1 MPQSGLDGAMDRQR
15 QALGLTWRQVAET
28 AGISYETLR
37 AIRRGEQAGSDLT
50 RRGLERALKWTVG
63 GFEVAEAGGIPDAA
77 PEPSAQGSAEGA
89 MPASDPQVDAIL
101 TILDG
106 LPPRVQEEVLR
117 RLGERLP
124 PASRAARPA
133 DAASPCVPARVP
145 QGTRRRPE
153 AGPGGARRARTGRDA
168 QVIAYGQVRGVNGS
182 GSSPA
187 PGTPRLS
194 LRVPPLSPALR
205 HAFS

>member
-63 GFEVAEAGGIPDAA
+63 GFEVAEAGGAPDAA

-89 MPASDPQVDAIL
+89 VPASDPQVDAIL

-124 PASRAARPA
+124 PGVAGRKAS
-133 DAASPCVPARVP
+133 
-145 QGTRRRPE
+145 
-153 AGPGGARRARTGRDA
+153 
-168 QVIAYGQVRGVNGS
+168 
-182 GSSPA
+182 
-187 PGTPRLS
+187 
-194 LRVPPLSPALR
+194 
-205 HAFS
+205 